1 MLASILESG
10 GYRTGAYTSPHIVNF
25 TERFRVNYEE
35 QSESQVTAAL
45 LRVEVARQDVPL
57 TYFEF
62 ATLAAFVIFEE
73 ENIDIAVMEV
83 GMGGR
88 LDAVNIVPAIAT
100 LITNISLDHI
110 AWLGESR
117 DEIAVEKAG
126 LIHRGVPVVIGDTDP
141 PSVLETSA
149 DRLGAECYLA
159 GKEFGYCEG
168 EAGNWTWWG
177 QEGNREL
184 RYENLPPP
192 LGGWEEQ
199 LSNASCVL
207 QVLTCIAREFSLEE
221 KDYQAGL
228 SRARILGRSQLI
240 SRNPHILIDVGH
252 NPAALH
258 ALCGH
263 IESFGLSGRVYGIF
277 SMLADKDV
285 EGCVREMGGIVD
297 SWYVTRTGQE
307 RGMPLPE
314 LFDRVSGV
322 LEDITDLAGR
332 DRELL
337 TVENPGDA
345 VEQAMARLTEQDCL
359 VVFGSF
365 YIVGDIIP
373 RFSQTERLIAYGR
386 Q

>member
-1 MLASILESG
+1 
-10 GYRTGAYTSPHIVNF
+10 
-25 TERFRVNYEE
+25 
-35 QSESQVTAAL
+35 
-45 LRVEVARQDVPL
+45 
-57 TYFEF
+57 
-62 ATLAAFVIFEE
+62 
-73 ENIDIAVMEV
+73 
-83 GMGGR
+83 
-88 LDAVNIVPAIAT
+88 
-100 LITNISLDHI
+100 
-110 AWLGESR
+110 
-117 DEIAVEKAG
+117 
-126 LIHRGVPVVIGDTDP
+126 
-141 PSVLETSA
+141 
-149 DRLGAECYLA
+149 
-159 GKEFGYCEG
+159 
-168 EAGNWTWWG
+168 
-177 QEGNREL
+177 
-184 RYENLPPP
+184 
-192 LGGWEEQ
+192 
-199 LSNASCVL
+199 VL

-373 RFSQTERLIAYGR
+373 RFLQTERLIAYGR